1 MDFIATLRA
10 AREERCLS
18 PEAVARTS
26 GLHPQT
32 IRKAESGSTASV
44 TVESLR
50 AWAKALDYE
59 LVMLPTESGEEMQIK
74 PIELTAQVAS

>member
-18 PEAVARTS
+18 SEAVARTS

-32 IRKAESGSTASV
+32 IRKAESGSTTRV

-50 AWAKALDYE
+50 AWAKALDDE
-59 LVMLPTESGEEMQIK
+59 LVILPTESGEEMQMK
-74 PIELTAQVAS
+74 PVAPAAQVVS